1 MAKTRVQ
8 KVVVKEFKKT
18 KVSYA
23 EVKTDTGV
31 PVMSDAMEVVLDGGL
46 NNADCINAL
55 LEQGVENPIILST
68 ETMKEKYM
76 MSVEDFISHAQL
88 VKADEN
94 VEETDSAE

>member
-23 EVKTDTGV
+23 EVKTDTGMS
-31 PVMSDAMEVVLDGGL
+31 VMSDAMEVVLDGGL

-68 ETMKEKYM
+68 ETMKEKYV
-76 MSVEDFISHAQL
+76 MSVEDFIAHAQL
-88 VKADEN
+88 VKSDEKTES
-94 VEETDSAE
+94 EE

>member
-23 EVKTDTGV
+23 EVKTDTGT
-31 PVMSDAMEVVLDGGL
+31 PVMSDAMEIVLDGGL

-68 ETMKEKYM
+68 ETMKEKYV
-76 MSVEDFISHAQL
+76 MSVEDFIANAQL
-88 VKADEN
+88 VKADEKT
-94 VEETDSAE
+94 ESAE

>member
-23 EVKTDTGV
+23 EVRTDTGA
-31 PVMSDAMEVVLDGGL
+31 PVMSDAMEIVLDGGL
-46 NNADCINAL
+46 NNADCITAL

-68 ETMKEKYM
+68 ETMKEKYV
-76 MSVEDFISHAQL
+76 MSVEDFIKHAQL
-88 VKADEN
+88 VKVDEKI
-94 VEETDSAE
+94 EETE